1 MSGIEDKPFSSLDRT
16 FVGIPISWSA
26 QQRFILL
33 YGKIN
38 ALILSSLTQQ
48 SEHES
53 KSGKGL

>member
-1 MSGIEDKPFSSLDRT
+1 MSEIEDKPFSSLDRT

-48 SEHES
+48 SEY
-53 KSGKGL
+53 